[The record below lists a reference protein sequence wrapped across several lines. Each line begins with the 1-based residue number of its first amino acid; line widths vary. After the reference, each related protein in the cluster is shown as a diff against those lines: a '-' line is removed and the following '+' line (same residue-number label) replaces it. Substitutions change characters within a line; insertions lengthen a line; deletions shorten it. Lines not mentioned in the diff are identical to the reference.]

1 MRGAQVSDK
10 HCGFVI
16 NSGGANSK
24 DILDLMY
31 VVKST
36 VNAKFGIM
44 LEEEVKI
51 LGED

>member
-1 MRGAQVSDK
+1 MQI
-10 HCGFVI
+10 FVV
-16 NSGGANSK
+16 NLGNATAK
-24 DILDLMY
+24 DLLDLMY

-36 VNAKFGIM
+36 VNAKYGVM